1 MKRHAVLIGYSGEN
15 SIDEYLPG
23 VSKDLLNVEKFLLSD
38 RGGAWNDEEIK
49 VYQNKS
55 KAEIMRYITTIKQHY
70 DMLFIYY
77 SGHGC
82 YDTTEK
88 CRVLGLPNNDF
99 MYEKNLW
106 SLASRQILICDSCS
120 GIEESILVEHAMDRN
135 SVITSSSQLRV
146 RQYYDDMCMQCPEQ
160 QIKLYAS
167 SAGTVAEDLSR
178 GGRYTS
184 TLLDVLQDRNLR
196 TTLNIRHAHNT
207 ASELVIQE
215 TQGQQRPDY
224 SIPRYRDNQ
233 ILPAAI
239 VLPGI

>member
-1 MKRHAVLIGYSGEN
+1 MRRHALLIGYSGRN
-15 SIDEYLPG
+15 STDGFLAG
-23 VSKDLLNVEKFLLSD
+23 VSKDLLNMENFLLSD
-38 RGGAWNDEEIK
+38 RGGAWRHEEIK
-49 VYQNKS
+49 LFYDKNKT
-55 KAEIMRYITTIKQHY
+55 EIEGHINIIRNHY
-70 DMLFIYY
+70 DLLFIYY

-82 YDTTEK
+82 YDATEK

-106 SLASRQILICDSCS
+106 NLASRQILICDSCS
-120 GIEESILVEHAMDRN
+120 NVEASTLVESVRDRN
-135 SVITSSSQLRV
+135 VIISSVSSPHI
-146 RQYYDDMCMQCPEQ
+146 RQYYETLCMRCPEQ

-167 SAGTVAEDLSR
+167 TVGTAAGDLGR

-184 TLLDVLQDRNLR
+184 ILLDVLKDRNLI
-196 TTLNIRHAHNT
+196 TPLNIRQAHNK

-239 VLPGI
+239 VLSRI

>member
-99 MYEKNLW
+99 MYEKKFMELSVSANL
-106 SLASRQILICDSCS
+106 
-120 GIEESILVEHAMDRN
+120 
-135 SVITSSSQLRV
+135 
-146 RQYYDDMCMQCPEQ
+146 
-160 QIKLYAS
+160 
-167 SAGTVAEDLSR
+167 
-178 GGRYTS
+178 
-184 TLLDVLQDRNLR
+184 NL
-196 TTLNIRHAHNT
+196 
-207 ASELVIQE
+207 
-215 TQGQQRPDY
+215 
-224 SIPRYRDNQ
+224 
-233 ILPAAI
+233 
-239 VLPGI
+239 